1 MNHFLNLLHNVRND
15 AELTDFC
22 RKRVLHGTPSIFA
35 DREDD
40 YYEFRKRISEKFDVA
55 FHEVFITGSAKLGFS
70 PFKRKN
76 FDYDSDI
83 DVAIVS
89 KELYE
94 KISDLICRYQTEL
107 RRARRSVT
115 DREINMYH
123 EFLEYTAIGWIRPDK
138 LPVSF
143 QLKDLKDAWFD
154 FFRSLSYGKSEVGNY
169 KVSAGVFK
177 SYKFFERYTVNG
189 LRELKQSL
197 KIGEKYGNT
206 EQTVSHESDN
216 R

>member
-1 MNHFLNLLHNVRND
+1 MNS
-15 AELTDFC
+15 E
-22 RKRVLHGTPSIFA
+22 K
-35 DREDD
+35 
-40 YYEFRKRISEKFDVA
+40 KISEKFDVS

-70 PFKRKN
+70 PFKQKN

-94 KISDLICRYQTEL
+94 KISDLICRYQMEL
-107 RRARRSVT
+107 RRTRKSVT
-115 DREINMYH
+115 DWEISMYH
-123 EFLEYTAIGWIRPDK
+123 EFLEYTAMGWMRPDK

-143 QLKDLKDAWFD
+143 QLKGLKDAWFD
-154 FFRSLSYGKSEVGNY
+154 FFRSLSYGKSEVGNH

-177 SYKFFERYTVNG
+177 SYRFFEQYTVSG

-197 KIGEKYGNT
+197 KIGEEEDVNT
-206 EQTVSHESDN
+206 DQTVSHESDN